1 MAYVHVVI
9 QMAVTSTR
17 PFICTYILA
26 AMLVEYVNL
35 DEASLCAVVKQDKL
49 GDSDS
54 VL

>member
-1 MAYVHVVI
+1 MI

-17 PFICTYILA
+17 PSMCTYIFA
-26 AMLVEYVNL
+26 AMLVEYVDL
-35 DEASLCAVVKQDKL
+35 DEASLGAVVKQDKL